1 MLAGVGS
8 WDNAMRGHKDG
19 NQNRDNNL
27 GDESRTREEGEDTAN
42 GPLWVIMKLNAGKG
56 IIVVEAKVCN

>member
-8 WDNAMRGHKDG
+8 WDNAMRRHKDG
-19 NQNRDNNL
+19 KQNRDNNL
-27 GDESRTREEGEDTAN
+27 GDEGRTREEGEDTAN